1 MPIPPDIIAIDH
13 DDYHASH
20 VGHTSHG
27 HQFFLTTPFVPPID
41 KHTVSREFVARFLF
55 DADGALLEARIDDLG
70 SREDLDE
77 QHAQQVFDQRLRE
90 LGEVEYGRI
99 LVRPFQIVR
108 FGTTFGLVPHAPD
121 GKNVDWWWVSLEPGD
136 YMAFHEPWDS
146 GIYDT

>member
-1 MPIPPDIIAIDH
+1 
-13 DDYHASH
+13 
-20 VGHTSHG
+20 
-27 HQFFLTTPFVPPID
+27 
-41 KHTVSREFVARFLF
+41 VSREFVALFIF
-55 DADGALLEARIDDLG
+55 DADGTLVEARIDDLG

-99 LVRPFQIVR
+99 MVRPFQIAR
-108 FGTTFGLVPHAPD
+108 FDTTFGLIPHAPD
-121 GKNVDWWWVSLEPGD
+121 YKDVDWWWVTLEPGN